1 MITRCFNDIN
11 GMTEISPELYM
22 IFTKPQKLYKNFT
35 KPSKNL
41 QELYTFVTTVLPFLY
56 KTASGAP
63 SVPPAEAERNLLNL
77 WNPCRNPPTG
87 GAALLPQGARR
98 QKRSKKSYLFLTL
111 LWTFD
116 EFSAIMEK
124 MSRNHR
130 GFLAFAG
137 TPLQDVR
144 DFGMATIAK
153 QSYKQSYT
161 DNVELSI
168 FNCGHEYCQP
178 GHTWGPG
185 VRDHYLIHLVVA
197 GKGVYQVNGSS
208 YNLQEGD
215 LFLAKP
221 SQLITYAADD
231 TDPWEYYWVGFNG
244 ACANKLVQQTPFSD
258 VSPVHHCKDP
268 QLTRES
274 IYNIYL
280 ARGPEPQCEAL
291 MTGYLYLFMAQLMK
305 EARESMPNAPSSSSQ
320 YVLAAIKYIQ
330 FNYSHDISVD
340 DIAKAVGVSRSHLYR
355 VFMSNV
361 GQSPIDYLTGY
372 RISEAC
378 SLLKNTGLSIAEIAV
393 SVGFFDQFYFSRVF
407 KKVKGVPPSKYLS
420 ALEKDPQL

>member
-1 MITRCFNDIN
+1 MTIN
-11 GMTEISPELYM
+11 EM
-22 IFTKPQKLYKNFT
+22 
-35 KPSKNL
+35 
-41 QELYTFVTTVLPFLY
+41 
-56 KTASGAP
+56 
-63 SVPPAEAERNLLNL
+63 
-77 WNPCRNPPTG
+77 
-87 GAALLPQGARR
+87 
-98 QKRSKKSYLFLTL
+98 
-111 LWTFD
+111 
-116 EFSAIMEK
+116 
-124 MSRNHR
+124 
-130 GFLAFAG
+130 
-137 TPLQDVR
+137 
-144 DFGMATIAK
+144 K

-197 GKGVYQVNGSS
+197 GKGVYQVNGASHT
-208 YNLQEGD
+208 LQEGD

-221 SQLITYAADD
+221 NQLITYAADE

-258 VSPVHHCKDP
+258 AHPVHHCKDP
-268 QLTRES
+268 QTVREAL
-274 IYNIYL
+274 YNIYL
-280 ARGPEPQCEAL
+280 SRGPEPQCEAL
-291 MTGYLYLFMAQLMK
+291 MTGYLYIFMAHLMK
-305 EARESMPNAPSSSSQ
+305 EAREAMPNVGSSSSQ

-361 GQSPIDYLTGY
+361 GQSPIDYLTSY

-378 SLLKNTGLSIAEIAV
+378 SLLKNSSLSIAEIAV
-393 SVGFFDQFYFSRVF
+393 FVWAFLTSSIFPACSKRSRACRRASTWPRWRRRVL
-407 KKVKGVPPSKYLS
+407 PHRRPSTRNISRTIYKEQTCLLRKIRS
-420 ALEKDPQL
+420 LLWRSKRSPTTETAWPTRTVRPFLCR